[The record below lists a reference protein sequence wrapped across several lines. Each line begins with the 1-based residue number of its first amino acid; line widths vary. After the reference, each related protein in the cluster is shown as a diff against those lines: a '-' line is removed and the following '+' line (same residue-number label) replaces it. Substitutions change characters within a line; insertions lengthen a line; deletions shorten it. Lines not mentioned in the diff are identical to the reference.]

1 MGLID
6 SLKIITGNK
15 TIEEP
20 VPTKPS
26 SKVMV
31 VEDDVMLLTALE
43 EKFKHEGFTV
53 LTSPNGKE
61 ALDKIIDFNPNI
73 LILDLMMPIMDGKI
87 MLQKLR
93 EIPQFKQLPV
103 IILTNAGEVEN
114 ITETVR
120 YFNAMEFIVKSNISL
135 DELVEKVKTYTF

>member
-1 MGLID
+1 MD
-6 SLKIITGNK
+6 SLKIITGDKAK
-15 TIEEP
+15 TQAPI
-20 VPTKPS
+20 KPA

-31 VEDDVMLLTALE
+31 VEDDVMLLSALE

-53 LTSPNGKE
+53 LTSSNGQD
-61 ALDKIIDFNPNI
+61 ALEKIIDFNPNI
-73 LILDLMMPIMDGKI
+73 LILDLMMPVMDGKI

-93 EIPQFKQLPV
+93 EMPQFKQLPV

-120 YFNAMEFIVKSNISL
+120 YYNAIEFFVKSNISL
-135 DELVEKVKTYTF
+135 EDLVEKVKTFTY